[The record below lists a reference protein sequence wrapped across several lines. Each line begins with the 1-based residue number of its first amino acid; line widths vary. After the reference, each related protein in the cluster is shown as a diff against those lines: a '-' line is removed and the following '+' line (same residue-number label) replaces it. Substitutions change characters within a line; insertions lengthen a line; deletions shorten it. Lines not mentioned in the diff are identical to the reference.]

1 MEKNTVRKQII
12 IHMVKTSLLEWG
24 SLKEKPGAGNVGY
37 CGESGDTPKA
47 EGLRKVYCNNEALSN
62 LNKTQSMY

>member
-1 MEKNTVRKQII
+1 
-12 IHMVKTSLLEWG
+12 MVKTSLLEWG